1 MFKKIKTKFN
11 HFSGL
16 YEPAKDST
24 ELRTGTVKRF
34 ISATLNLEAIVI
46 NHEKDVSFDVA
57 TLAKRYGSDTSLNCD
72 YADAM
77 EALEAVLSDVN
88 ANMIIM
94 AIEAIAKKY
103 GYSDKIIIPEISQED
118 AFVSKIGNTVA
129 AVAAKFK
136 NMYDDTSDSFR
147 QAHIVNAMAAM
158 YKNLQLDE
166 ISKMIDDYFVNHD
179 KTHKFKII
187 QGGIYYIDFTMGT
200 GHEISGQRMAVVL
213 ASDKTCESGANILVA
228 PITGGAGKDFAATIN
243 NCDID
248 TNPLKK
254 VSNVNIF
261 NAMAVDRARFQLRD
275 GNINYLGKVKD
286 YKFKEIM
293 NKVGMMLG
301 RDIIQQNDIV
311 EIPYTTDNES
321 GSHI

>member
-1 MFKKIKTKFN
+1 MFKKKSKAKFN
-11 HFSGL
+11 KFSGL
-16 YEPAKDST
+16 YEPTKESS
-24 ELRTGTVKRF
+24 ELRTDTLKKFR
-34 ISATLNLEAIVI
+34 SATLNLEAIVI
-46 NHEKDVSFDVA
+46 NHEKDVAFDVA
-57 TLAKRYGSDTSLNCD
+57 TLAKRYGSDTSLDCD

-77 EALEAVLSDVN
+77 EALEEVLSDVN

-136 NMYDDTSDSFR
+136 NMYDATSDDER
-147 QAHIVNAMAAM
+147 KEHIINAMAAM

-166 ISKMIDDYFVNHD
+166 SSKMIDDYYFNHK
-179 KTHKFKII
+179 KTHEFKII

-200 GHEISGQRMAVVL
+200 GHEISGQRMGVVL
-213 ASDKTCESGANILVA
+213 SSDKICETGSNIFVA
-228 PITGGAGKDFAATIN
+228 PITGGAGKDLAATIN

-254 VSNVNIF
+254 VSNVNVF

-293 NKVGMMLG
+293 DKVGMMLG
-301 RDIIQQNDIV
+301 RDIIPQQEAVDND
-311 EIPYTTDNES
+311 S
-321 GSHI
+321 SSHI